1 MKRFDQMTTY
11 PQSKFSDKKA
21 IFIGIGRSDVN
32 YVYAFHS
39 LLMHRRMG
47 AAVTLEIWRDQG
59 HAIPESGSPGL
70 VQWFKLRVSSEDEL
84 KKLAEQKTRGAFDV
98 AVKLPSLE
106 QYFVLRDLSATP
118 FVKLF
123 GETWKKRIDMRIA
136 ALQKDKKVEY
146 ESRAYSLMQKS
157 LSREL
162 TYKKSEDLEKVRRGY
177 LMIKESY
184 GDSAESVLI
193 DKDIARAE
201 QLYKLVSQREAEF
214 KSQQAK
220 ISKEKKEEAKDP
232 TESDKDRI
240 PRNPFDR

>member
-1 MKRFDQMTTY
+1 
-11 PQSKFSDKKA
+11 
-21 IFIGIGRSDVN
+21 
-32 YVYAFHS
+32 
-39 LLMHRRMG
+39 
-47 AAVTLEIWRDQG
+47 
-59 HAIPESGSPGL
+59 
-70 VQWFKLRVSSEDEL
+70 
-84 KKLAEQKTRGAFDV
+84 
-98 AVKLPSLE
+98 LE

-118 FVKLF
+118 FVKLI
-123 GETWKKRIDMRIA
+123 GETWKKRIDTRIT
-136 ALQKDKKVEY
+136 ALKKDKKVEY

-162 TYKKSEDLEKVRRGY
+162 TYKKSADLEKVRRGY
-177 LMIKESY
+177 LMLKESY

-193 DKDIARAE
+193 DKDIARVE